1 MGEKD
6 SEDRGKMRKKW
17 DSENG
22 TKESLT
28 TFDLFVSL
36 IVYPVERGKT
46 PNCVEIRVKDSRTL
60 SRSMEPF
67 EKRPIS

>member
-17 DSENG
+17 DSVNG
-22 TKESLT
+22 RKESLT
-28 TFDLFVSL
+28 IFDLFVSL

-46 PNCVEIRVKDSRTL
+46 PNCVEIRVKDSRPL
-60 SRSMEPF
+60 SRSMEPV